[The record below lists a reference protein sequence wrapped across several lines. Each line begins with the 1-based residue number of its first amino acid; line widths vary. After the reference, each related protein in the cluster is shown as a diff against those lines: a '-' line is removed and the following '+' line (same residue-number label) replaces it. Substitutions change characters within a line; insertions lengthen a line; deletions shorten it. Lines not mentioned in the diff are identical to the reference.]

1 MLRLRFPCI
10 LCFGVALPFQQVLKA
25 LLEFGARGP
34 CAFNVS
40 SKERAAHDK
49 EASISVTFLSP
60 KMVNDKH
67 KRRCSGPNL
76 ACYWTRICHVYRATG
91 EKEGGG
97 GERKEKGRRS
107 DR

>member
-49 EASISVTFLSP
+49 EASIRYIPVENGERQTQTQMQWPEPSLLLDTYLPCISRDGR
-60 KMVNDKH
+60 KGGG
-67 KRRCSGPNL
+67 RR
-76 ACYWTRICHVYRATG
+76 G
-91 EKEGGG
+91 EK
-97 GERKEKGRRS
+97 RKRKKK
-107 DR
+107 